1 MQDVVDPFKAFARKI
16 AAQFTPEDISA
27 VHYLANIP
35 ERVQGKLTTGVALI
49 NYLTN
54 SRYCLLRSYLHCTT
68 DVSSHGGD

>member
-1 MQDVVDPFKAFARKI
+1 MVDPFKAFARKI

-35 ERVQGKLTTGVALI
+35 ERVQGKLTTGVSLI

-54 SRYCLLRSYLHCTT
+54 TRSVLILYNYSSSDMYLLYL
-68 DVSSHGGD
+68 G

>member
-1 MQDVVDPFKAFARKI
+1 MDPFKAFARKI

-35 ERVQGKLTTGVALI
+35 ERVQSKLSTGVALI

-54 SRYCLLRSYLHCTT
+54 SRLVIL
-68 DVSSHGGD
+68 